1 MASFSILSIFKIGVG
16 PSSSHTIGPM
26 EAGARFCELLKDV
39 LEQVERIQITLH
51 GSLSLT
57 GKGHLSD
64 EAVLIGLHGIYAN
77 ELDITTKKTLLH
89 ETLENK
95 VLKLANKHGV
105 HFDYSKD
112 LIFNNERLTRHE
124 NALILQAF
132 NAKGEILKEETYYS
146 VGGGFVYTETELKNL
161 SKESA
166 SESTAY
172 DFSSAKELL
181 ELCQTHQKSIA
192 EIVRLREKALG
203 NHPDEAMTKIY
214 QTMLECY
221 NNGANSKEIY
231 LPGRLKV
238 TRLAPSIKARLEKHP
253 KNGND
258 PLALIDYISLYA
270 RAIAEENAS
279 GGKVVTA
286 PTNGACAVVPS
297 VLLYAQNHLFENLS
311 QMAVN
316 DFLLTCSAIGYLY
329 KKNASLSG
337 AEAGCQA
344 EIGVASSMAAG
355 GLAYLY
361 QATMQQ
367 VLMASEIAMEHHLG
381 LTCDPVE
388 GLVQIP
394 CIERNVLGAIK
405 AISASK
411 LALEDDYKPKVS
423 LDEVI
428 ATMYATGKDMNEKY
442 KETSLGGLAKTLKC

>member
-26 EAGARFCELLKDV
+26 EAGARFCESLKGV
-39 LEQVERIQITLH
+39 LEQVVRVQITLH
-51 GSLSLT
+51 GSLALT

-77 ELDITTKKTLLH
+77 ELEVTTKKALLH
-89 ETLENK
+89 EALENK
-95 VLKLANKHGV
+95 VLKLANQRNIQ
-105 HFDYSKD
+105 FDYSKD
-112 LIFNNERLTRHE
+112 LIFDNKPLARHQ
-124 NALILQAF
+124 NALILKAF
-132 NAKGEILKEETYYS
+132 NAKNEVLKEETYYS
-146 VGGGFVYTETELKNL
+146 VGGGFVYTEKELDNL
-161 SKESA
+161 SEESGN
-166 SESTAY
+166 ESIAY

-181 ELCQTHQKSIA
+181 ELCQKHQKNIA
-192 EIVRLREKALG
+192 EIVRLRENALK
-203 NHPDEAMTKIY
+203 NCPDATMTKIY
-214 QTMLECY
+214 HAMLECY
-221 NNGANSKEIY
+221 DNGANSKERY
-231 LPGRLKV
+231 LPGSLRV
-238 TRLAPSIKARLEKHP
+238 TRLAPSVKTRLEKHP
-253 KNGND
+253 TSGKD

-297 VLLYAQNHLFENLS
+297 VLLYAKNHLFENLS
-311 QMAVN
+311 QKSIN
-316 DFLLTCSAIGYLY
+316 DFLLTSAAIGYLY

-355 GLAYLY
+355 GLAYLC
-361 QATMQQ
+361 QATTQQ
-367 VLMASEIAMEHHLG
+367 VLIASEIAMEHHLG
-381 LTCDPVE
+381 LTCDPVG

-411 LALEDDYKPKVS
+411 LALEDEYKPKVS

-428 ATMYATGKDMNEKY
+428 ATMYAAGKDMNEKY

>member
-26 EAGARFCELLKDV
+26 EAGARFCESLKGV
-39 LEQVERIQITLH
+39 LEQVERVQIILH
-51 GSLSLT
+51 GSLALT

-77 ELDITTKKTLLH
+77 ELEVTTKKALLH
-89 ETLENK
+89 EVFENK
-95 VLKLANKHGV
+95 VLKLANQHRI

-112 LIFNNERLTRHE
+112 LIFDNKPLARHQ
-124 NALILQAF
+124 NALILKAF
-132 NAKGEILKEETYYS
+132 NSKNEVLKEETYYS
-146 VGGGFVYTETELKNL
+146 VGGGFVYTEKELDNL
-161 SKESA
+161 SEDGGNESI
-166 SESTAY
+166 AY

-181 ELCQTHQKSIA
+181 ELCQKHQKNIA
-192 EIVRLREKALG
+192 EIVRLRENALK
-203 NHPDEAMTKIY
+203 NRPDTTMVKIY
-214 QTMLECY
+214 HAMLECY
-221 NNGANSKEIY
+221 DNGANSKEKY
-231 LPGRLKV
+231 LPGSLRV
-238 TRLAPSIKARLEKHP
+238 TRLAPSIKTRLEKHP
-253 KNGND
+253 TSGKD

-297 VLLYAQNHLFENLS
+297 VLLYAKNHLFENLS
-311 QMAVN
+311 QKAIN
-316 DFLLTCSAIGYLY
+316 DFLLTSAAIGYLY

-355 GLAYLY
+355 GLAHLC
-361 QATMQQ
+361 QASTQQ
-367 VLMASEIAMEHHLG
+367 VLIASEIAMEHHLG
-381 LTCDPVE
+381 LTCDPVG

-411 LALEDDYKPKVS
+411 LALEDEYKPKVS

-442 KETSLGGLAKTLKC
+442 KETSLGGLAKTLEC